1 MNMVIGTGN
10 AHKVDE
16 IRAMLDGD
24 LLCVRMVTDVANG
37 LAAPEETGETFED
50 NARLKAAYY
59 ARHTGMLCLAD
70 DSGLEVDALSGQPGV
85 YSSRYAGTDGDDQAN
100 NEKLLRE
107 LASTPDN
114 LRGAQFR
121 CVIAIATP
129 DATHLVADGIC
140 RGRILSKPRGESGF
154 GYDPLFLHEPSDQTF
169 AQLSQK
175 KKSEFSHRGAA
186 LAKVAEQLPAL
197 VSILRNR
204 IDH

>member
-1 MNMVIGTGN
+1 MVIGTGN

-16 IRAMLDGD
+16 IRAMLDGE
-24 LLCVRMVTDVANG
+24 LLRVRMVTDVADG

-70 DSGLEVDALSGQPGV
+70 DSGLEVDALGGQPGV

-100 NEKLLRE
+100 NEKLLQE
-107 LASTPDN
+107 LAGTPDD

-129 DATHLVADGIC
+129 DATHLVANGIC
-140 RGRILSKPRGESGF
+140 RGRILSEPRGDSGF
-154 GYDPLFLHEPSDQTF
+154 GYDPLFFHEPSDQTF
-169 AQLSQK
+169 AQLSQE

-186 LAKVAEQLPAL
+186 LAKVTEQLPAL